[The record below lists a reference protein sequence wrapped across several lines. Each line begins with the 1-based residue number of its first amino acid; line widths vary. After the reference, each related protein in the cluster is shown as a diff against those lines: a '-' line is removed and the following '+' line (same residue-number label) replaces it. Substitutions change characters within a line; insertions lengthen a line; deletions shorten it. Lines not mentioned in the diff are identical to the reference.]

1 MNYDRRIF
9 QVIYQNCP
17 NLKYFRKLIYN
28 NSDLKELENLLI
40 HCQCLSGLFII
51 SDYGYLNWNY
61 LFEILTKSSPLY
73 N

>member
-28 NSDLKELENLLI
+28 SDLKELENLLI
-40 HCQCLSGLFII
+40 NCQCLS
-51 SDYGYLNWNY
+51 DYGYFNC
-61 LFEILTKSSPLY
+61 ILD
-73 N
+73 